1 MYFGTLLSSLFK
13 LFLFVVLGYIIKKIN
28 LVTEK
33 TTQELSDVLLK
44 VIVPC
49 SVISSGFEGK
59 GNDIKSVGLSF
70 LIITL
75 CYIFFFI
82 LSFAFLKRVFKDEKM
97 KNTAVNMCV
106 FANTGFIG
114 LPLTQVLCGSEGM
127 IYAVIYNLMYNVF
140 MFTYGIRLISGETK
154 HKLDWKSVL
163 LDPLIIASV
172 VSIALFLAP
181 IEDGGVIEE
190 FFSAIGSMSG
200 TLSIMLIGSWLIGL
214 NLKSIMTKP
223 LCYAVSVL
231 RLLVFPL
238 LVYLVLYLLKVDLI
252 MKNTIVL
259 ISALPVGAL
268 NVVLAKKY
276 NTDVSFAN
284 ETMMQTLVLSVVTI
298 PLLVLLF

>member
-1 MYFGTLLSSLFK
+1 M
-13 LFLFVVLGYIIKKIN
+13 
-28 LVTEK
+28 
-33 TTQELSDVLLK
+33 K

-200 TLSIMLIGSWLIGL
+200 TLSMMLIGSWLIGL

-238 LVYLVLYLLKVDLI
+238 LVYLVLYMLKVDLI
-252 MKNTIVL
+252 MRNTIVL

>member
-1 MYFGTLLSSLFK
+1 M
-13 LFLFVVLGYIIKKIN
+13 
-28 LVTEK
+28 
-33 TTQELSDVLLK
+33 
-44 VIVPC
+44 
-49 SVISSGFEGK
+49 
-59 GNDIKSVGLSF
+59 
-70 LIITL
+70 
-75 CYIFFFI
+75 
-82 LSFAFLKRVFKDEKM
+82 
-97 KNTAVNMCV
+97 
-106 FANTGFIG
+106 
-114 LPLTQVLCGSEGM
+114 
-127 IYAVIYNLMYNVF
+127 
-140 MFTYGIRLISGETK
+140 
-154 HKLDWKSVL
+154 
-163 LDPLIIASV
+163 
-172 VSIALFLAP
+172 
-181 IEDGGVIEE
+181 IEE

-200 TLSIMLIGSWLIGL
+200 TLSMMLIGSWLIGL

-252 MKNTIVL
+252 MRNTIVL

>member
-1 MYFGTLLSSLFK
+1 
-13 LFLFVVLGYIIKKIN
+13 
-28 LVTEK
+28 
-33 TTQELSDVLLK
+33 
-44 VIVPC
+44 
-49 SVISSGFEGK
+49 
-59 GNDIKSVGLSF
+59 
-70 LIITL
+70 
-75 CYIFFFI
+75 
-82 LSFAFLKRVFKDEKM
+82 
-97 KNTAVNMCV
+97 
-106 FANTGFIG
+106 
-114 LPLTQVLCGSEGM
+114 M

-200 TLSIMLIGSWLIGL
+200 TLSMMLIGSWLIGL

-252 MKNTIVL
+252 MRNTIVL